1 LNRIYAL
8 LPAVLT
14 ASCISVGHSAPAIRP
29 ASLCEQ
35 SESVVFEC
43 ITHDEKVA
51 LCGKAEAGNRSIAYR
66 FGDNEEI
73 VETGMANSHFS
84 YAMRGYSGG
93 GEAQVQVRKDDD
105 LYLIYDRV
113 VRTGFGA
120 DGLNKPEFTSGV
132 ATFHRG
138 AVISNHICQQPFDN
152 PLQLN
157 ELEKYMSKGD
167 FVATP

>member
-1 LNRIYAL
+1 MTSDGKA
-8 LPAVLT
+8 
-14 ASCISVGHSAPAIRP
+14 
-29 ASLCEQ
+29 
-35 SESVVFEC
+35 
-43 ITHDEKVA
+43 A

-66 FGDNEEI
+66 FGDNKEI
-73 VETGMANSHFS
+73 LETDMANSHFS
-84 YAMRGYSGG
+84 YAMKGYSGG
-93 GEAQVQVRKDDD
+93 GETQVQVRKGDD

-132 ATFHRG
+132 AIFHRG

-157 ELEKYMSKGD
+157 EIEKYMPKGD
-167 FVATP
+167 FVTKP